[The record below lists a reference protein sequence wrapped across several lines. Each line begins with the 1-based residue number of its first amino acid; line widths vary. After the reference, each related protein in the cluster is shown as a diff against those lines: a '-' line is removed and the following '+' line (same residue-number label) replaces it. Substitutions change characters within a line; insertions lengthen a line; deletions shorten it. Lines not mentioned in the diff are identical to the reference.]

1 MTRTRSRS
9 RTRSASAEPHTP
21 KKPELINLT
30 SQPQALAFAV
40 KSDAVV
46 PTSTTAS
53 TTSAKRTRLHQG
65 TVNLKAYLNKA
76 NRIFG
81 TLPEPLEQKVEIEF
95 IASFIKGMSDEKDRK
110 ILIEELQQEH
120 QSRTKKDGRIEILCQ
135 WNDVGDVME
144 NTGLLEKRKVGSRPN
159 EKLQKGR
166 ISRNELKSLL
176 N

>member
-1 MTRTRSRS
+1 
-9 RTRSASAEPHTP
+9 
-21 KKPELINLT
+21 
-30 SQPQALAFAV
+30 
-40 KSDAVV
+40 
-46 PTSTTAS
+46 
-53 TTSAKRTRLHQG
+53 
-65 TVNLKAYLNKA
+65 
-76 NRIFG
+76 
-81 TLPEPLEQKVEIEF
+81 
-95 IASFIKGMSDEKDRK
+95 MSDEKDRK